1 MVMEFN
7 KGKIKEDSFKF
18 IILEFDKGK
27 TYEDHA
33 SSWLQNLTEAKY
45 KKIDLNSEFHLI

>member
-18 IILEFDKGK
+18 IVLEFDKGK

-33 SSWLQNLTEAKY
+33 SSWLQNLTIEN
-45 KKIDLNSEFHLI
+45 IRRLI